1 MTGVETLPASF
12 PTPWAARAFALV
24 SALSQSKWIDL
35 KDFQRELIRSI
46 AGHERGGGCIADE
59 ASYYDCWIE
68 ALTTL
73 LSSKGIPM
81 SRIELLEQRIRKN
94 LVSTTHVHGD
104 HDHDHVPAPIY
115 TERSQ

>member
-1 MTGVETLPASF
+1 MTGMQAAPESF

-46 AGHERGGGCIADE
+46 AAHERGGECIADE
-59 ASYYDCWIE
+59 ASYYDRWIE

-73 LSSKGIPM
+73 LHSKGLPM
-81 SRIELLEQRIRKN
+81 SRIEPIEERIRKS
-94 LVSTTHVHGD
+94 LISARHVHDD
-104 HDHDHVPAPIY
+104 HDHDHLPVPIY
-115 TERSQ
+115 TERSL